1 MTKRQ
6 EVVETIQEY
15 NHILLSNL
23 MPDHVVNH
31 FLSLDIKALV
41 SIVILY
47 YYVAC
52 IKLACMHSCV
62 QSQDIVQTKSIII
75 SMKALTFIHICAH
88 SG

>member
-31 FLSLDIKALV
+31 FLSLDVKALV

-47 YYVAC
+47 YVAC
-52 IKLACMHSCV
+52 IKLACIHSCV
-62 QSQDIVQTKSIII
+62 QSQDIVQAKSNI
-75 SMKALTFIHICAH
+75 SMRALTFIHVC
-88 SG
+88 S